1 MAVAPPPSPPSVR
14 GSFLLCV
21 CQGGVEQPLIA
32 RQQAILPAF
41 APGAWRRGVV
51 TFRIGPA
58 DFDPP
63 DDFFPDLILAHTVI
77 RSLGQVVGDARGPG
91 SGGVSAAAIEG
102 VLRLVEGGR
111 FDAIH
116 AWPRTARVADAKAAD
131 PDDGLPVAAVRAA
144 VAMAA
149 GIDPGSERMAA
160 PARRG
165 DLVLDIVLDAPERW
179 WVGWHRVNA
188 PPTSWPG
195 GAYPGT
201 LPAGAVSRAWLK
213 LDEALTT
220 FAVPLTP
227 GERAIEFGASPGGA
241 CQRLLEAGLS
251 VVGVDAAVVHEQ
263 VAGHPRFEQWR
274 MRAREVPLARFRG
287 CEWLLADM
295 NIDPADTMDAL
306 GRVLE
311 PGAARPKGVIATLKM
326 PTWSR
331 AAEIDGWLAAFRSWG
346 YVPQARH
353 LSTAGREI
361 CVVALRGRGGRGRG
375 PRTV

>member
-213 LDEALTT
+213 LDEAITVFGLTL
-220 FAVPLTP
+220 AP
-227 GERAIEFGASPGGA
+227 GQRAIELGAAPGGA
-241 CQRLLEAGLS
+241 CQRLLEAGLE
-251 VVGVDAAVVHEQ
+251 VVGVDPALVDARVAA
-263 VAGHPRFEQWR
+263 HPRFRQWR
-274 MRAREVPLARFRG
+274 MRARDVKRAAFRG
-287 CEWLLADM
+287 CDWLVCDM
-295 NIDPADTMDAL
+295 NIDPTSTMA
-306 GRVLE
+306 VLE
-311 PGAARPKGVIATLKM
+311 RTLTAPGVRPLGVIATLKL
-326 PTWSR
+326 PEWSR
-331 AAEIDGWLAAFRSWG
+331 AAALPDWLAALVRWG
-346 YVPQARH
+346 YAPRARQ
-353 LSTAGREI
+353 LSSGGREV
-361 CVVALRGRGGRGRG
+361 CVTALRR
-375 PRTV
+375 